1 MATDRIAV
9 QDTIDANLFE
19 VEGYGVRI
27 TYSKSSIT
35 GDPRFSYRDKERSL
49 DFSGHEIR
57 VEATD
62 ALGDLVTV
70 TIEEVPDL
78 RTVTVTLLVPEFN
91 LPEDTKQSPFET
103 EAVFTTNHTTIGG
116 PSLVQGQL
124 KSYKSVRLSGTAQQ
138 VAF

>member
-1 MATDRIAV
+1 MATA
-9 QDTIDANLFE
+9 TIDANQFE

-27 TYSKSSIT
+27 TYSKSSFA
-35 GDPRFSYRDKERSL
+35 GGPRFSYRDKERSL
-49 DFSGHEIR
+49 DFSGSEIR
-57 VEATD
+57 VEATG

-78 RTVTVTLLVPEFN
+78 RTVTVTLLVPKVN
-91 LPEDTKQSPFET
+91 IPDTKESPFET

-124 KSYKSVRLSGTAQQ
+124 KSYKSVRLAGTAQQ
-138 VAF
+138 VDF